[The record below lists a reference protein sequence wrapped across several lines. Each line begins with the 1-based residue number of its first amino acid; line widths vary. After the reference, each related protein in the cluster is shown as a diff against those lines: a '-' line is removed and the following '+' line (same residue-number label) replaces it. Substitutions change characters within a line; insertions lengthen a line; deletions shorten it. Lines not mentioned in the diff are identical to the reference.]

1 MKILALVILFLLLFY
16 RIKSTPSNLSKT
28 IWRKR
33 LQKSIDKMKEQEMN
47 DTIKGAS
54 VLIVLFMELFL
65 IIFYAILRTCLGTT
79 TFIVLSA
86 LQIMTCI
93 VSTIKSLADFNTA
106 FSTDI
111 NEHKLYRLW
120 FLFNVV
126 LDYIYYPMAIYI
138 LLV

>member
-65 IIFYAILRTCLGTT
+65 ISFMQYW
-79 TFIVLSA
+79 
-86 LQIMTCI
+86 
-93 VSTIKSLADFNTA
+93 
-106 FSTDI
+106 
-111 NEHKLYRLW
+111 E
-120 FLFNVV
+120 
-126 LDYIYYPMAIYI
+126 
-138 LLV
+138 LV

>member
-1 MKILALVILFLLLFY
+1 MNILALVILFLLLFY

-65 IIFYAILRTCLGTT
+65 IIFYAILGTCLGTT

-111 NEHKLYRLW
+111 NEHKFYRLW